1 MPGFTARSVFARG
14 WAESGLPY
22 EQLLDRLI
30 GLAFAR
36 HARGRDRARR
46 SEFAVEGAR

>member
-36 HARGRDRARR
+36 QVRGRDRARR
-46 SEFAVEGAR
+46 TEFAVEGAR